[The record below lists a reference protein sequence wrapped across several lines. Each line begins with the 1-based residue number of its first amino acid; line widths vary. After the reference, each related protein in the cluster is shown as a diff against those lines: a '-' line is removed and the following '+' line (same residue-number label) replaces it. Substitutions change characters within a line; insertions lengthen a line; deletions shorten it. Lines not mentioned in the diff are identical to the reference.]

1 MSPVKVVQEVLS
13 LLQNRAEGKGI
24 QLSLRFATDVPERIR
39 TDPTR
44 LRQILLNLVG
54 NAIKFTEVGGVTVEV
69 ACRPDKEEML
79 FRVQDTGVGMTP
91 EQLAVIS
98 RFEPFRQADT
108 RTTRKFGGSGLGLR
122 ISNTMANLLG
132 GKIEIDSEYGVGSCF
147 TLSIAT
153 GALRDVAFCSA
164 NGEDILKCATPVPE
178 ETSEQTVQRGAPLDG
193 TRLFLAEDGPDNQ
206 RLISYILKRAG
217 AEVSIFDNG
226 KAICDKMS
234 ALEPNA
240 WPDLILMDMQMP
252 EMDGYTA
259 TRMLLERGVS
269 VPIIALTAHAMSGDR
284 ERCLR
289 AGCRDY
295 ATKPVDRRLLVD
307 KCAEWIAVGRAET
320 DNRERRAAPPPR
332 SLSH

>member
-1 MSPVKVVQEVLS
+1 
-13 LLQNRAEGKGI
+13 
-24 QLSLRFATDVPERIR
+24 
-39 TDPTR
+39 
-44 LRQILLNLVG
+44 
-54 NAIKFTEVGGVTVEV
+54 
-69 ACRPDKEEML
+69 
-79 FRVQDTGVGMTP
+79 
-91 EQLAVIS
+91 
-98 RFEPFRQADT
+98 
-108 RTTRKFGGSGLGLR
+108 
-122 ISNTMANLLG
+122 
-132 GKIEIDSEYGVGSCF
+132 
-147 TLSIAT
+147 
-153 GALRDVAFCSA
+153 
-164 NGEDILKCATPVPE
+164 LKCATPVPE